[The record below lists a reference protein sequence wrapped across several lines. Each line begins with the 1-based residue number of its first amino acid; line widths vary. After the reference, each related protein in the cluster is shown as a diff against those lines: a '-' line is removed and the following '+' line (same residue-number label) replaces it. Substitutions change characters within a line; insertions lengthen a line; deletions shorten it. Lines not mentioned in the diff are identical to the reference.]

1 MGIITLGIGPPASG
15 NIKYILTSGLDI
27 GAAQAVVPI
36 FEAYIAIRLTASSET
51 DVRLT
56 ASADVEIE
64 P

>member
-1 MGIITLGIGPPASG
+1 MGIITLGIGPVAPH
-15 NIKYILTSGLDI
+15 LTFFVTSGLRV